1 MSSCRAVGESVRADG
16 EIGSVVNLEVPASFV
31 RDGYADVYLAYQMPV
46 HRLALVLV
54 GDRHVADEVTAEVFA
69 KVLPKWRTGD
79 LDRPL
84 DYLRRA
90 VVNEVRSRFRRRSN
104 ERRAL
109 ARYAARPGLESDPI
123 QSESSVV
130 LTALASL
137 PARQR
142 AVVALRYHDDLS
154 EADVARVL
162 GISIGSVKTHASR
175 GLAQLRMLLDKEEP

>member
-1 MSSCRAVGESVRADG
+1 MSTSYASGESGSVDA
-16 EIGSVVNLEVPASFV
+16 EIGWIVSLEVPVSVV
-31 RDGYADVYLAYQMPV
+31 RDGYADVYLAFQVPV
-46 HRLALVLV
+46 HRLALLLV
-54 GDRHVADEVTAEVFA
+54 GDRDVADEVTAEVFA

-79 LDRPL
+79 LDKPL

-109 ARYAARPGLESDPI
+109 VRYAARQNLESDSN
-123 QSESSVV
+123 QAESIVV
-130 LTALASL
+130 LTALALL

-175 GLAQLRMLLDKEEP
+175 GLAQLRILLDKEER